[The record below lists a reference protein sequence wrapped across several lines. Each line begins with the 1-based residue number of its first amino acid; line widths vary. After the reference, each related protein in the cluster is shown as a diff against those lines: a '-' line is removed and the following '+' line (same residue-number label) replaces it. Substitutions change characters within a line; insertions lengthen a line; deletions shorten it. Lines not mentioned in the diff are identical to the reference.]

1 MKKLFVFAILSL
13 LFSCSGGDDPVT
25 VQPNKPPVAV
35 KAHKGVWVTNVASDA
50 LFSLDK
56 IKETVQTCKKS
67 FITDIYVVVW
77 NKGRTLYPS
86 EIMNKEFGIPIMES
100 FAGRDPLQEMITE
113 AHKENIKVHAWF
125 EYGFSS
131 SNSNIAGPDVIL
143 DKYPTWAA
151 RDVSKAILL
160 SSGGFRWMNGIHPEV
175 QNFMKSLILEVVR
188 KYDVDGVQGD
198 DRLPAMP
205 IKGGYDDFTVQLYKT
220 EKGVTPPTDDK
231 EVTWVNWRADKLT
244 AFLGD
249 LYRSVKAVKP
259 NMVVSMAPSMHP
271 WAKENYLQDWPNWL
285 DKKYCDYVIPQL
297 YNGKDNVDRYKQD
310 LLSQIGYI
318 KNTADRSK
326 YYAGVLLKVGTY
338 NVSSSALEQIINTNR
353 NNYVNGE
360 VFFFYEGLKSNTE
373 YFTTKYGTK

>member
-1 MKKLFVFAILSL
+1 MKKIFVFAILSL
-13 LFSCSGGDDPVT
+13 FFSCSGGDDPVT

-86 EIMNKEFGIPIMES
+86 EIMNKEFGIPIMEN

-175 QNFMKSLILEVVR
+175 QNFMKSLILEVVK

-205 IKGGYDDFTVQLYKT
+205 IMGGYDDYTVDLYKK
-220 EKGVTPPTDDK
+220 EKGVAPPTNEKDA
-231 EVTWVNWRADKLT
+231 TWMNWRAEKLT
-244 AFLGD
+244 QFLAD
-249 LYRSVKAVKP
+249 LYQSVKAVKP
-259 NMVVSMAPSMHP
+259 NVVVSMSPSMHP
-271 WAKENYLQDWPNWL
+271 WAKENYLQDWPTWL
-285 DKKYCDYVIPQL
+285 DKKYCDFVIPQL
-297 YNGKDNVDRYKQD
+297 YNGKENIDRYKQD
-310 LLSQIGYI
+310 LASQLALI
-318 KNTADRSK
+318 KNPADRSK

-338 NVSSSALEQIINTNR
+338 NVSRSVLEQVINANR

-360 VFFFYEGLKSNTE
+360 VFFFYEGLKNNTD
-373 YFTTKYGTK
+373 YFTTTYGTK

>member
-1 MKKLFVFAILSL
+1 MKKIALLALACLFLA
-13 LFSCSGGDDPVT
+13 CSQNEAPPT
-25 VQPNKPPVAV
+25 VLPNTKPVAV
-35 KAHKGVWVTNVASDA
+35 KALKGVWVTNVASDA
-50 LFSLDK
+50 LNSLDK

-86 EIMNKEFGIPIMES
+86 DIMNKEFGIPIMEG
-100 FAGRDPLQEMITE
+100 FAGRDPLLEMITE
-113 AHKENIKVHAWF
+113 AHKEKIKVHAWF

-151 RDVSKAILL
+151 RDGSKAILV
-160 SSGGFRWMNGIHPEV
+160 SNGGFRWMNGIHPEV
-175 QNFMKSLILEVVR
+175 QNFMKSLFLEVVK

-198 DRLPAMP
+198 DRLPALP
-205 IKGGYDDFTVQLYKT
+205 IAGGYDDYTVELYKK
-220 EKGVTPPTDDK
+220 EKGITPPTDNK
-231 EVTWVNWRADKLT
+231 EVAWMNWRTDKLT
-244 AFLGD
+244 DFLGD

-259 NMVVSMAPSMHP
+259 NVVVSMAPSMHP
-271 WAKENYLQDWPNWL
+271 WAKENYLQDWPTWL

-310 LLSQIGYI
+310 LLSQVGYL
-318 KNTADRSK
+318 KNPTDRSK

-353 NNYVNGE
+353 NNFVNGE
-360 VFFFYEGLKSNTE
+360 VFFFYEGLKYNTA
-373 YFTTKYGTK
+373 YFTTTYGSK